1 MESVRAAR
9 PDDLATIVPLVDAF
23 VDEQRSQRGGAIWAA
38 RSAPTLTPEAL
49 ARAIDDPG
57 QFVSLGCI
65 DDHVAGVCV
74 GAFEQLDETRRIA
87 VVRCLY
93 VQPGCREVGVGSAL
107 LDDVIERATEAGCV
121 GVDATVLPGDRRAK
135 NFFEMHGLV
144 ARAIDVHRPV
154 GEGS

>member
-9 PDDLATIVPLVDAF
+9 PDDLPTIVPLVDAF
-23 VDEQRSQRGGAIWAA
+23 LRDQRSQRGGEIWTT

-49 ARAIDDPG
+49 ARAIDDPR
-57 QFVSLGCI
+57 QFVTLGCI

-74 GAFEQLDETRRIA
+74 GAFEPLDATRLLA

-93 VQPGCREVGVGSAL
+93 VQPECREVGVGSVL
-107 LDDVIERATEAGCV
+107 LDDVIERATEAGCI
-121 GVDATVLPGDRRAK
+121 GVDATVLPGDRRGK

-144 ARAIDVHRPV
+144 ARAIDVYRPV